1 MDFSK
6 LYRPSALNSFQFVAL
21 TGVLMSAAAHVLL
34 AVFVGRVPP
43 GFNWLY
49 VCWAVFYAGGTV
61 LNYFGRPS
69 AGHHH
74 HEHHR
79 EDDATGYDH

>member
-21 TGVLMSAAAHVLL
+21 TGLAMSAAAHLVLAL
-34 AVFVGRVPP
+34 GTGRVPP

-49 VCWAVFYAGGTV
+49 LCWLGFYAGGTL
-61 LNYFGRPS
+61 LNYFGKPNG
-69 AGHHH
+69 GHHH
-74 HEHHR
+74 HH
-79 EDDATGYDH
+79 DDLEEQNH

>member
-43 GFNWLY
+43 GFGWLY
-49 VCWAVFYAGGTV
+49 VCWAVFYAGGTA
-61 LNYFGRPS
+61 LNYLGRPS

-74 HEHHR
+74 HDHET
-79 EDDATGYDH
+79 EDGATELNH